1 LIYQFDLRDIEGLKY
16 ADMVMQGDD
25 VVYVQPNPDI
35 LQGITQETLP
45 IVTLVSSI
53 FLLFVLSRNLR

>member
-1 LIYQFDLRDIEGLKY
+1 MTARGKRLVYQFDLSDIDGLKY

-35 LQGITQETLP
+35 ARGSP
-45 IVTLVSSI
+45 AGPHPDRRVC
-53 FLLFVLSRNLR
+53 